1 MIKSIGQMGNAPVDL
16 AKLREG
22 GKSKA
27 ADKIGQGSAVAAA
40 ASGNATPIA
49 RMAAQGAPV
58 DMDRVAAIKEA
69 IASGN
74 DALYEAFGDLRRALD
89 TRDAS
94 EIHNATK
101 KVKAASDTVRTQGA
115 WKMDAEL
122 RGKLESLKP
131 LIESARVRVNIASDD
146 VRQRIALLGGNAGNS
161 ASANTY
167 SR

>member
-1 MIKSIGQMGNAPVDL
+1 MKPV
-16 AKLREG
+16 G
-22 GKSKA
+22 
-27 ADKIGQGSAVAAA
+27 VA
-40 ASGNATPIA
+40 S
-49 RMAAQGAPV
+49 V
-58 DMDRVAAIKEA
+58 
-69 IASGN
+69 

-89 TRDAS
+89 TRDAG
-94 EIHNATK
+94 EIQVATK
-101 KVKAASDTVRTQGA
+101 AVKAATDNVRAQGA

-131 LIESARVRVNIASDD
+131 LIDSARLRVNIASDD

>member
-1 MIKSIGQMGNAPVDL
+1 MKPTG
-16 AKLREG
+16 
-22 GKSKA
+22 
-27 ADKIGQGSAVAAA
+27 
-40 ASGNATPIA
+40 
-49 RMAAQGAPV
+49 
-58 DMDRVAAIKEA
+58 
-69 IASGN
+69 IASV